1 VKIVDKY
8 TEIIELNYEILHE
21 FIDKI
26 MVFEVD
32 KASKTHKIE
41 IFYNFIGVA
50 SMATPVKNVGNIKTL
65 EYGDYDC

>member
-1 VKIVDKY
+1 
-8 TEIIELNYEILHE
+8 LNYEILHE

-32 KASKTHKIE
+32 KTTKTRKIE

-50 SMATPVKNVGNIKTL
+50 SMATPVKNIDSVKTL
-65 EYGDYDC
+65 ECGDYNC